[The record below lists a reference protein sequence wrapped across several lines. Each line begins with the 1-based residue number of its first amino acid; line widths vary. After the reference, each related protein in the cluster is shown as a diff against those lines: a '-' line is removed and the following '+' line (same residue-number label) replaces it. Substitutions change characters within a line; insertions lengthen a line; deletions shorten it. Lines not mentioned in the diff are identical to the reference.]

1 MADPFPLSAGRGPG
15 TVEKLLT
22 CGVRWEETDPKKLA
36 QVRGSLVKAREYEL
50 RSIFRH
56 LKRPEVC
63 APETLQELIRTPKMR
78 EHLLAFG
85 LLKKP
90 ASQRERRHA
99 QVRGGPASRVGPS
112 LGQHV
117 GKDRHLPRVDH
128 VPEEVQPAEQ
138 RLGVARPSRCYDRK
152 TLYDQVWSQPV
163 QVVAKSYSVSGVALA
178 KTRRKLQIPVP
189 PRGYWARIRNGQKVK
204 TPPLPAAR

>member
-1 MADPFPLSAGRGPG
+1 MVDPFPLSPRRGPG

-36 QVRGSLVKAREYEL
+36 QVRRWLVKAHEYEL

-63 APETLQELIRTPKMR
+63 APETLQELIRNPNVR
-78 EHLLAFG
+78 GRLLAFG

-90 ASQRERRHA
+90 VSQQERRHV
-99 QVRGGPASRVGPS
+99 QVRGGPASRAGPT
-112 LGQHV
+112 LNQHV
-117 GKDRHLPRVDH
+117 GTDRPLPRVDD
-128 VPEEVQPAEQ
+128 VPGEPRPAEEQ
-138 RLGVARPSRCYDRK
+138 FVAPWRCYDRE

-163 QVVAKSYSVSGVALA
+163 QVVAKSYGVSGVALA
-178 KTRRKLQIPVP
+178 KTCRKLQVPVP
-189 PRGYWARIRNGQKVK
+189 PRGYWARIRNGQKVRR
-204 TPPLPAAR
+204 PPLPEVT